1 MAEERNYMN
10 PAPTAHYQ
18 TRPSE
23 NQVKVNFTFEVALTD
38 TLRDNI
44 GKGIYSPSKV
54 SARLNKL
61 VGAGLASIALKDNSF
76 FEGKFIVTDINDR
89 IMGVY
94 LSQSMIRLTTEL
106 QLLQVLRDELKE
118 LADTPHV
125 NAEIN
130 LNCYF

>member
-1 MAEERNYMN
+1 MAEERNYIN
-10 PAPTAHYQ
+10 PAPSNHYQ

-38 TLRDNI
+38 TLRENI

-61 VGAGLASIALKDNSF
+61 IGEGLASIALKDNSY
-76 FEGKFIVTDINDR
+76 FEGRFIVTDINDR

-94 LSQSMIRLTTEL
+94 LSQSMLKITTERE
-106 QLLQVLRDELKE
+106 LLQDLREELKD
-118 LADTPHV
+118 LADTPNV